1 MTEKEYKKLENQKW
15 EILAQLQKADEEKQA
30 IKIRQNEQKY
40 VGKCYRIQRNYE
52 FYANKFKKSHMN
64 TLDIHEMFNPESVDN
79 RMEWFIELLR
89 HNIHVD
95 KSLIPE

>member
-52 FYANKFKKSHMN
+52 FYANKSDILFIKVMSAINKSPWDVWVMAFALPTTVKFEHRLN
-64 TLDIHEMFNPESVDN
+64 NLSTS
-79 RMEWFIELLR
+79 
-89 HNIHVD
+89 
-95 KSLIPE
+95 